1 MPARKSS
8 LLHWNSIGHGIASR
22 ISIRVDAHG
31 GSRFYVWMHF
41 VCFVMQWLGI
51 YELDESLSNVT
62 KNCMKWLGRTHI
74 NGFLQVDVAMCR
86 VRNKTFR
93 FSWKNVKCFVE
104 GFSLHI

>member
-51 YELDESLSNVT
+51 YELDESL
-62 KNCMKWLGRTHI
+62 
-74 NGFLQVDVAMCR
+74 
-86 VRNKTFR
+86 
-93 FSWKNVKCFVE
+93 
-104 GFSLHI
+104 